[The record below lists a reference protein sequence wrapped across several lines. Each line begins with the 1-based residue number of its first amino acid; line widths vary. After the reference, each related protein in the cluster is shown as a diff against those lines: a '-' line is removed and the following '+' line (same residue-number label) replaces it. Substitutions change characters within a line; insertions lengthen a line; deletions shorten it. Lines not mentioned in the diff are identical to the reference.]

1 MHPHSP
7 TEVLLPSREVTAS
20 AKSLPEVLCQDGKC
34 VHMHETRQLGSR
46 QRPVQQS
53 CMCDLGLGVTRMS
66 TKKIRCLKV
75 FKGPEEPTLF
85 SNSPT
90 VDTRTQRTCAV
101 PKDPR
106 EAHAEGPKSFPTHPC
121 CPVNSSQS
129 LRPSED
135 IVRQSSGGLGPS
147 LWNSVTRHYLAEAI
161 LGLNI
166 CSII

>member
-1 MHPHSP
+1 MQSHF
-7 TEVLLPSREVTAS
+7 
-20 AKSLPEVLCQDGKC
+20 QKC
-34 VHMHETRQLGSR
+34 CARMENVCTMQETRQLGSR

-101 PKDPR
+101 PKDLR
-106 EAHAEGPKSFPTHPC
+106 ETHAEGPKSFPTHPC
-121 CPVNSSQS
+121 CPAHSSQS

-135 IVRQSSGGLGPS
+135 IVRQCSGGLGPS
-147 LWNSVTRHYLAEAI
+147 LWNSGTRHYLAEAI
-161 LGLNI
+161 LGPNI
-166 CSII
+166 CSLA